1 MTDDPPSVFESRE
14 GVVTLA
20 EYVHRRNGV
29 PLGSAG
35 SLRNMLARSFGAS
48 SFANFWR
55 YWNPIFGYALA
66 RYVHSALQRLLP
78 PALAVVATFA
88 VCGAVHDL
96 VTTLVR
102 GSPAVVFTPW
112 FVCLAVGALAGSAG
126 RMNLEKLP
134 WSFRAAI
141 NSGYLLV
148 CLAASLGLRRLFDLP

>member
-1 MTDDPPSVFESRE
+1 M
-14 GVVTLA
+14 
-20 EYVHRRNGV
+20 
-29 PLGSAG
+29 
-35 SLRNMLARSFGAS
+35 
-48 SFANFWR
+48 
-55 YWNPIFGYALA
+55 
-66 RYVHSALQRLLP
+66 
-78 PALAVVATFA
+78 VATFA

-148 CLAASLGLRRLFDLP
+148 CPPASLGLRRLFDLPSSLVQHALESAFASGLLMAKCNPDERTFKYVMIARPDDSRTELCECPEP